1 MKEKGGGGGDSVCEL
16 GDEKEER
23 VRETGHGEQG
33 GQGLEE
39 AEKLLVLD
47 VFHVAGEEAE
57 HEDHSLQLAERRRCA
72 EAQVDAVQDDI
83 QRVLL
88 VGVVAQFGYHSLP
101 LSATHSPHP
110 DSLAQRLRLRGRRLL
125 QEVPRQRHIREQ
137 RRQTHLEIRRGVK
150 THLVLGEQ
158 RRVGAGRDAVAQN
171 GFKKGQN
178 SVKHD
183 VVAVVHQTNQQI
195 ERVFDDALW
204 RGTVF
209 LEARLDQ
216 AAQHGN
222 HRGEHRRVG
231 MLLEGVQ

>member
-1 MKEKGGGGGDSVCEL
+1 MKEKGGGCGDSVCEL

-23 VRETGHGEQG
+23 VCETGHGEQG

-195 ERVFDDALW
+195 KRVFDDALW

-209 LEARLDQ
+209 LETRLDQ
-216 AAQHGN
+216 TTQHGN
-222 HRGEHRRVG
+222 HRSEHRRVG
-231 MLLEGVQ
+231 VLLEGVQ